1 MRSNPHKL
9 KKLLRLFI
17 VTLHTVETVLA
28 RVPARLKQS
37 FRQGSVGTCPT
48 NIIQA
53 GSAELIVR
61 REEESKSGCI
71 AQLVERR
78 AYTSVVPGS
87 SPGAS
92 TFGLLRT
99 T

>member
-37 FRQGSVGTCPT
+37 FRQGQGSVGTCPT

-78 AYTSVVPGS
+78 AYTSVVLGS
-87 SPGAS
+87 SPSG
-92 TFGLLRT
+92 RT
-99 T
+99 NI